1 MQRESLLLKLT
12 KEANSISQDMNLVLE
27 LKDAASRCLV
37 ATLQATEK
45 PLNFLPQD
53 QSMIGHSE

>member
-1 MQRESLLLKLT
+1 MLKLT

-27 LKDAASRCLV
+27 LKDAASHCSV